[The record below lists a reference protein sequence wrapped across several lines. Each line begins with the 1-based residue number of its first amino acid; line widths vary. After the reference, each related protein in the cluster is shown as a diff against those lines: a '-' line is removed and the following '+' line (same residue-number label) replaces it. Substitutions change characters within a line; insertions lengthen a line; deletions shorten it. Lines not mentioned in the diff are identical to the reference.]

1 MQAALNCMIYELSC
15 IYFLALLA
23 QFERFFWPILAFLQ
37 SKTGGFSN
45 KTTLKYQLLMNK
57 RYVITYQL
65 SDFKEKILVFQF

>member
-1 MQAALNCMIYELSC
+1 MSCLVFIFWPYQRNLSA
-15 IYFLALLA
+15 FS
-23 QFERFFWPILAFLQ
+23 PILAFLQ
-37 SKTGGFSN
+37 SKSGGFSN